1 MTGIPTTQMN
11 TQVTK
16 GVTIAGSST
25 GLALV
30 INWLYGL
37 KYGSQI
43 PPDVAIVMAGFLGFM
58 SGRIWNIIEQLLK
71 KKGIDPEG
79 E

>member
-1 MTGIPTTQMN
+1 MTGIPTTQMS

-30 INWLYGL
+30 INWVWKL
-37 KYGSQI
+37 KYGSEI
-43 PPDVAIVMAGFLGFM
+43 PPEVAIVLAGFLGFAA
-58 SGRIWNIIEQLLK
+58 GRIWNLIEQILK
-71 KKGIDPEG
+71 KRGIDLEG

>member
-1 MTGIPTTQMN
+1 MTGIPTAKVN

-30 INWLYGL
+30 VNWLYKL
-37 KYGSQI
+37 KYGAEM
-43 PPDVAIVMAGFLGFM
+43 PPDVAIVLAGVLGFVA
-58 SGRIWNIIEQLLK
+58 GRIWNIIEQILK
-71 KKGIDPEG
+71 KHGIDPEG
-79 E
+79 